1 MRIVMSVWRTEKTLV
16 RSARIEKRGHEALAN
31 LQLSDDA
38 PGVNGK
44 TILDA
49 ITQTLCWANVN
60 LDS

>member
-1 MRIVMSVWRTEKTLV
+1 MWLGTEKILV
-16 RSARIEKRGHEALAN
+16 RSARIERRGHEALAN